1 MTIFNNKVANKYDAY
16 FDTKKGRY
24 VWQVETD
31 LMNQL
36 IDIERGMRVLEIGS
50 GTGIYSIPFAQ
61 QGCIVTGIDISDEML
76 EIARQK
82 VIDQQLNLNFIH
94 MDANALHFSENTFD
108 RIYSMGVLDFV
119 DDLEHAFEQAYRV
132 LKPGGKISIAV
143 VNRDSAWGKRYM
155 DSEYNKGKVYAHACF
170 KNLDELMRIH
180 PEEIIGSGECLFVP
194 PDAEESEF
202 TLENESVMS
211 DNAGGWI
218 NVVWQKKEG

>member
-1 MTIFNNKVANKYDAY
+1 MTIFNDKVANKYDAY

-31 LMNQL
+31 LMKQL
-36 IDIERGMRVLEIGS
+36 IDIESGMRVLEIGS
-50 GTGIYSIPFAQ
+50 GTGIYSIPFAR

-82 VIDQQLNLNFIH
+82 VIDQQLNLDFIH
-94 MDANALHFSENTFD
+94 MDANALHFSEHTFD

-155 DSEYNKGKVYAHACF
+155 DPEYNKGKVYAHAYF
-170 KNLDELMRIH
+170 KNLNELMRIH
-180 PEEIIGSGECLFVP
+180 PEAIIGSGECLFVP

-202 TLENESVMS
+202 TLENERLMS

-218 NVVWQKKEG
+218 NVIWQKKEG

>member
-16 FDTKKGRY
+16 FETKKGRY

-36 IDIERGMRVLEIGS
+36 IDIESGMRVLEIGS

-61 QGCIVTGIDISDEML
+61 QGCNVTGIDISGEML
-76 EIARQK
+76 AIARQK
-82 VIDQQLNLNFIH
+82 VIEQQLNLDFIH
-94 MDANALHFSENTFD
+94 MDANALHFSENTFE

-155 DSEYNKGKVYAHACF
+155 DPQYNKGKVYAHAHF
-170 KNLDELMRIH
+170 KNLNELMRIH
-180 PEEIIGSGECLFVP
+180 PEEIIGSGECLFVG
-194 PDAEESEF
+194 EVIQFSF
-202 TLENESVMS
+202 SVFL
-211 DNAGGWI
+211 
-218 NVVWQKKEG
+218 V